1 MLYLNSLEPRVKR
14 WAIITFKH
22 GIYEVPHEMMNDWV
36 VGGGGNFTPQLIFPK
51 KKKKGKSCNP
61 EILQRSITFC

>member
-14 WAIITFKH
+14 WAIITFKY

-36 VGGGGNFTPQLIFPK
+36 VGGGGNFTPQLIFP
-51 KKKKGKSCNP
+51 
-61 EILQRSITFC
+61 